1 MGELAGALLSQ
12 PTLRHNPNMT
22 INATDPVSVDGTD
35 RRGRDDFRRRVNRMV
50 RRIPEMGI
58 FSTLVLLVGVFSIGA
73 DNFRTVDSYT
83 SILTVAANVGIV
95 ALGCGFLMISGE
107 FDISVGSVYLIATLF
122 FAQMANAGL
131 VPPLAFLV
139 TLVLC
144 AVIGLVNGLI
154 TVNLRIPSFIV
165 TLAAMMFYRG
175 LHIILTRGF
184 SVSYKADKAFL
195 DMVAGITFSLMRNTV
210 IWWILLAIILQV
222 VLAKTRYGNW
232 VLATGGDAQAARNSG
247 VPVSRV
253 KVINFALCSLLA
265 GFAGAANMARF
276 LTSQSQLGMGM
287 EFEAITAAVIG
298 GTLLMGGKGSMAG
311 AVLGAIFVSVIR
323 SGLIFFGYSSYIYM
337 PVTGI
342 ILMLAVIINRGFSN
356 FQLLQFQR
364 SDA

>member
-1 MGELAGALLSQ
+1 MNDAASTAA
-12 PTLRHNPNMT
+12 PP
-22 INATDPVSVDGTD
+22 
-35 RRGRDDFRRRVNRMV
+35 RRARADARRTFNRMV
-50 RRIPEMGI
+50 RRVPEVGI
-58 FSTLVLLVGVFSIGA
+58 FSTLALLVAVFSIGSE
-73 DNFRTVDSYT
+73 NFRTVESYT

-95 ALGCGFLMISGE
+95 ALGAGFLMIAGE

-122 FAQMANAGL
+122 FAQMANAGAI
-131 VPPLAFLV
+131 PWLAFV
-139 TLVLC
+139 ITLALC
-144 AVIGLVNGLI
+144 AGIGTINGLI

-184 SVSYKADKAFL
+184 AVSYKADKAFL
-195 DMVAGITFSLMRNTV
+195 DVMAGLTFSLMRNTV
-210 IWWILLAIILQV
+210 IWWLLLAV
-222 VLAKTRYGNW
+222 VLQIVLTKTRYGNW
-232 VLATGGDAQAARNSG
+232 VLATGGDANAARNAG

-253 KVINFALCSLLA
+253 KVTNFALCSLLA
-265 GFAGAANMARF
+265 GFAGATNMARF

-311 AVLGAIFVSVIR
+311 AVMGAIFVSVIR

-342 ILMLAVIINRGFSN
+342 ILMLAVIINRGFSA
-356 FQLLQFQR
+356 LRLQVP
-364 SDA
+364 A

>member
-1 MGELAGALLSQ
+1 MTSDNSDLTMDLGA
-12 PTLRHNPNMT
+12 
-22 INATDPVSVDGTD
+22 D
-35 RRGRDDFRRRVNRMV
+35 RRGQDDFRRKINRMV
-50 RRIPEMGI
+50 RRIPELGI
-58 FSTLVLLVGVFSIGA
+58 FSTLVLLVAVFSIGA
-73 DNFRTVDSYT
+73 AHFRTVDSYT
-83 SILTVAANVGIV
+83 SILTVAANVGVV

-122 FAQMANAGL
+122 FAQLANAGL
-131 VPPLAFLV
+131 IPWLSFVV
-139 TLVLC
+139 TLILC
-144 AVIGLVNGLI
+144 AGIGLINGLI

-195 DMVAGITFSLMRNTV
+195 DFIAGITFSLMRNTV
-210 IWWILLAIILQV
+210 IWWILLAIVLQV
-222 VLAKTRYGNW
+222 ILVKTRYGNW

-265 GFAGAANMARF
+265 GLAGAANMARF

-298 GTLLMGGKGSMAG
+298 GTLLMGGKGSMVG

-356 FQLLQFQR
+356 FRLLQFHN
-364 SDA
+364 SSAT

>member
-1 MGELAGALLSQ
+1 MDDAASTAAR
-12 PTLRHNPNMT
+12 P
-22 INATDPVSVDGTD
+22 
-35 RRGRDDFRRRVNRMV
+35 RRARDDARRKFNRMV
-50 RRIPEMGI
+50 RRVPEVGI
-58 FSTLVLLVGVFSIGA
+58 FSTLALLVAVFSIGSE
-73 DNFRTVDSYT
+73 NFRTVESYT

-95 ALGCGFLMISGE
+95 ALGAGFLMIAGE

-122 FAQMANAGL
+122 FAQMANAG
-131 VPPLAFLV
+131 VIPWLAFVV

-144 AVIGLVNGLI
+144 AGIGTINGLI

-175 LHIILTRGF
+175 MHIILTRGF
-184 SVSYKADKAFL
+184 SVSYKADKEFL
-195 DMVAGITFSLMRNTV
+195 DVIAGLTFSLMRNTV
-210 IWWILLAIILQV
+210 IWWILLAV
-222 VLAKTRYGNW
+222 VLQIVLTKTRYGNW
-232 VLATGGDAQAARNSG
+232 VLATGGDANAARNSG

-253 KVINFALCSLLA
+253 KVANFALCSLLA
-265 GFAGAANMARF
+265 GFAGATNMARF

-311 AVLGAIFVSVIR
+311 AVMGAIFVSVIR

-342 ILMLAVIINRGFSN
+342 ILMLAVIINRGFSA
-356 FQLLQFQR
+356 FRLQVT
-364 SDA
+364 A

>member
-1 MGELAGALLSQ
+1 M
-12 PTLRHNPNMT
+12 
-22 INATDPVSVDGTD
+22 TDPVALDAAPERAASHDL
-35 RRGRDDFRRRVNRMV
+35 RRRFNRMV
-50 RRIPEMGI
+50 RRVPEIGI
-58 FSTLVLLVGVFSIGA
+58 FSTLMLLVAVFSIGA
-73 DNFRTVDSYT
+73 ENFRTVDSYT

-95 ALGCGFLMISGE
+95 ALGAGFLMISGE

-122 FAQMANAGL
+122 FAQMANAG
-131 VPPLAFLV
+131 VIPWLAFV
-139 TLVLC
+139 ITLGLC
-144 AVIGLVNGLI
+144 AGIGLINGLI

-184 SVSYKADKAFL
+184 SVSYKADPTFL
-195 DMVAGITFSLMRNTV
+195 DAIAGITFSLMRNTV
-210 IWWILLAIILQV
+210 IWWILLAIILQI
-222 VLAKTRYGNW
+222 VLVKTRYGNW
-232 VLATGGDAQAARNSG
+232 VLATGGDANAARNSG

-265 GFAGAANMARF
+265 GFAGTTNMARF

-298 GTLLMGGKGSMAG
+298 GTLLMGGRGSMAG
-311 AVLGAIFVSVIR
+311 AVMGAIFVSVIR

-342 ILMLAVIINRGFSN
+342 ILMLAVIINRGFST
-356 FQLLQFQR
+356 FRLR
-364 SDA
+364 VMA

>member
-1 MGELAGALLSQ
+1 MNDAASTAAR
-12 PTLRHNPNMT
+12 P
-22 INATDPVSVDGTD
+22 
-35 RRGRDDFRRRVNRMV
+35 RRARDDARRKFNRMV
-50 RRIPEMGI
+50 RRVPEVGI
-58 FSTLVLLVGVFSIGA
+58 FSTLALLVAVFSIGSE
-73 DNFRTVDSYT
+73 NFRTVESYT

-95 ALGCGFLMISGE
+95 ALGAGFLMIAGE

-122 FAQMANAGL
+122 FAQMANAG
-131 VPPLAFLV
+131 VIPWLAFVV

-144 AVIGLVNGLI
+144 AGIGTINGLI

-175 LHIILTRGF
+175 MHIILTRGF
-184 SVSYKADKAFL
+184 SVSYKADKEFL
-195 DMVAGITFSLMRNTV
+195 DVIAGLTFSLMRNTV
-210 IWWILLAIILQV
+210 IWWLLLAV
-222 VLAKTRYGNW
+222 VLQIVLTKTRYGNW
-232 VLATGGDAQAARNSG
+232 VLATGGDANAARNSG

-253 KVINFALCSLLA
+253 KVANFALCSLLA
-265 GFAGAANMARF
+265 GFAGATNMARF

-311 AVLGAIFVSVIR
+311 AVMGAIFVSVIR

-342 ILMLAVIINRGFSN
+342 ILMLAVIINRGFSA
-356 FQLLQFQR
+356 FRLQV
-364 SDA
+364 AA

>member
-1 MGELAGALLSQ
+1 MNDAASTAAR
-12 PTLRHNPNMT
+12 P
-22 INATDPVSVDGTD
+22 
-35 RRGRDDFRRRVNRMV
+35 RRARDDARRKFNRMV
-50 RRIPEMGI
+50 RRVPEVGI
-58 FSTLVLLVGVFSIGA
+58 FSTLALLVAVFSIGSE
-73 DNFRTVDSYT
+73 NFRTVESYT

-95 ALGCGFLMISGE
+95 ALGAGFLMIAGE

-122 FAQMANAGL
+122 FAQMANAG
-131 VPPLAFLV
+131 VIPWLAFVV

-144 AVIGLVNGLI
+144 AGIGTINGLI

-175 LHIILTRGF
+175 MHIILTRGF
-184 SVSYKADKAFL
+184 SVSYKADKEFL
-195 DMVAGITFSLMRNTV
+195 DVIAGLTFSLMRNTV
-210 IWWILLAIILQV
+210 IWWILLAV
-222 VLAKTRYGNW
+222 VLQIVLTKTRYGNW
-232 VLATGGDAQAARNSG
+232 VLATGGDANAARNSG

-253 KVINFALCSLLA
+253 KVANFALCSLLA
-265 GFAGAANMARF
+265 GFAGATNMARF

-311 AVLGAIFVSVIR
+311 AVMGAIFVSVIR

-342 ILMLAVIINRGFSN
+342 ILMLAVIINRGFSA
-356 FQLLQFQR
+356 FRLQVT
-364 SDA
+364 A

>member
-1 MGELAGALLSQ
+1 MSEAADPGSVASSTARALE
-12 PTLRHNPNMT
+12 
-22 INATDPVSVDGTD
+22 
-35 RRGRDDFRRRVNRMV
+35 RRGGNDIRRTFNRMV
-50 RRIPEMGI
+50 RRVPEVGI
-58 FSTLVLLVGVFSIGA
+58 FSTLVLLVAVFSIGSE
-73 DNFRTVDSYT
+73 NFRTVDSYT

-95 ALGCGFLMISGE
+95 ALGVGFLMISGE

-131 VPPLAFLV
+131 MPGLAFAV

-144 AVIGLVNGLI
+144 AGIGLINGLI
-154 TVNLRIPSFIV
+154 TINLRIPSFIV

-175 LHIILTRGF
+175 MHIILTRGF
-184 SVSYKADKAFL
+184 SVSYKADKEFL
-195 DMVAGITFSLMRNTV
+195 DIVAGITFSLMRNTV
-210 IWWILLAIILQV
+210 IWWILLAIVFQVILT
-222 VLAKTRYGNW
+222 KTRYGNW
-232 VLATGGDAQAARNSG
+232 VLATGGDANAARNSG

-253 KVINFALCSLLA
+253 KVINFCICSLLA

-298 GTLLMGGKGSMAG
+298 GTLLMGGRGSMAG
-311 AVLGAIFVSVIR
+311 TMLGAIFVSVIR

-342 ILMLAVIINRGFSN
+342 ILMLAVIINRGFST
-356 FQLLQFQR
+356 FRLR
-364 SDA
+364 VSS